1 LIFNDIARWASCHVL
16 GRAEQMQGL
25 VALDEVQ
32 LGERQDL
39 LAIELGLEAELVS
52 GERLDRAKAG
62 RLQRHRD

>member
-1 LIFNDIARWASCHVL
+1 MGLAGA

-39 LAIELGLEAELVS
+39 LAIE
-52 GERLDRAKAG
+52 
-62 RLQRHRD
+62 

>member
-1 LIFNDIARWASCHVL
+1 MGLAGA

-39 LAIELGLEAELVS
+39 LAIEWGLEAELVS

>member
-1 LIFNDIARWASCHVL
+1 
-16 GRAEQMQGL
+16 MQGL